1 MKNIVYFLLLTSHLF
16 FGQSNFDKANMSYKK
31 GNYSEAISQY
41 QAILQTK
48 KHAPEL
54 YFNLANCYYK
64 LNKVAPAIY
73 NYEKALLLNPND
85 DEIRNNLQFAQKLQ
99 IDEIKVLPKVGF
111 SKAIQNLTGTFT
123 FDTWAWIAIF
133 LSLFFLGAFIGYY
146 FSKTTLSKR
155 IFFIAMFILIFS
167 TVNAVAAAIY
177 ERNVFVNEKPAIVFS
192 EIVSLKSEP
201 KKSST
206 DVLILHEGTKV
217 YILENVD
224 KWLKVQLTDDTTGWI
239 EESSIKEI
247 KKQ

>member
-1 MKNIVYFLLLTSHLF
+1 LDIIFLRQPCQKGFFYYYVYF
-16 FGQSNFDKANMSYKK
+16 N
-31 GNYSEAISQY
+31 
-41 QAILQTK
+41 
-48 KHAPEL
+48 
-54 YFNLANCYYK
+54 
-64 LNKVAPAIY
+64 
-73 NYEKALLLNPND
+73 
-85 DEIRNNLQFAQKLQ
+85 
-99 IDEIKVLPKVGF
+99 
-111 SKAIQNLTGTFT
+111 
-123 FDTWAWIAIF
+123 
-133 LSLFFLGAFIGYY
+133 
-146 FSKTTLSKR
+146 
-155 IFFIAMFILIFS
+155 FS

-224 KWLKVQLTDDTTGWI
+224 NWLKVQLTDDTTGWI